1 MRTSRIR
8 TTALAATATAA
19 LALTLTACGSSDDNG
34 AAKNRV
40 STVGKTADTSGKSE
54 GTSGKSGG
62 TDAAGTDAK
71 TGGQAA
77 AGGGQAGPSGT
88 ASASVAKGSG
98 AAVGAAR
105 SASVRQCDGT
115 EMSYSVLHRFA
126 KQRGEHLLITAVNA
140 DSKPCWVTSY
150 PSVMLGNTVNVL
162 GHSAKDAPGGTARVT
177 VKPGGKVY
185 SAVNLFADGPR
196 SHTSSSLSLAL
207 RDGSG
212 DTGPGTGQEA
222 FDAKGVPSKFTWSS
236 ADVTNWNTTKPYG
249 F

>member
-19 LALTLTACGSSDDNG
+19 LALSLTACGSSDDNG
-34 AAKNRV
+34 AGKNRV
-40 STVGKTADTSGKSE
+40 STVGKTADTSGKTAD
-54 GTSGKSGG
+54 TSGKPEG
-62 TDAAGTDAK
+62 TDAAGTAAK
-71 TGGQAA
+71 TGGPAA
-77 AGGGQAGPSGT
+77 TGGGQTGPSGA

-98 AAVGAAR
+98 TTVDAAR

-140 DSKPCWVTSY
+140 DAKPCWVTSY

-162 GHSAKDAPGGTARVT
+162 GHSAKDAPGGTARIT

-207 RDGSG
+207 RDRTG
-212 DTGPGTGQEA
+212 DTGPGTDQEA
-222 FDAKGVPSKFTWSS
+222 FTKGVPSKFTWSS
-236 ADVTNWNTTKPYG
+236 ADVTNWNTAKPYG

>member
-1 MRTSRIR
+1 MRTSRIH
-8 TTALAATATAA
+8 TTALAAAATAA
-19 LALTLTACGSSDDNG
+19 LALSLTACGSSDDNG
-34 AAKNRV
+34 AAKTRV
-40 STVGKTADTSGKSE
+40 STVGKTTESADKST
-54 GTSGKSGG
+54 GTGSAGS
-62 TDAAGTDAK
+62 AGTAAK
-71 TGGQAA
+71 TGGAAA
-77 AGGGQAGPSGT
+77 AGGGQAGPSRS

-98 AAVGAAR
+98 AAVDAAR

-162 GHSAKDAPGGTARVT
+162 GHSAKDAPGGTARIT

-185 SAVNLFADGPR
+185 SAVSLFADGPR

-207 RDGSG
+207 RDRTG
-212 DTGPGTGQEA
+212 DTGPGTDQEA
-222 FDAKGVPSKFTWSS
+222 FDAKGAPSKFTWSS

>member
-1 MRTSRIR
+1 MRTSRIH
-8 TTALAATATAA
+8 TTALAAAATAA
-19 LALTLTACGSSDDNG
+19 LALSLTACGSSDDNG
-34 AAKNRV
+34 AGKPRV
-40 STVGKTADTSGKSE
+40 STVGKTTESSGKSA
-54 GTSGKSGG
+54 G
-62 TDAAGTDAK
+62 TDAAGTADTAAGTAAK

-77 AGGGQAGPSGT
+77 AGGGQAGPSRS

-98 AAVGAAR
+98 AAVDAAR

-140 DSKPCWVTSY
+140 DTKPCWVTSY

-162 GHSAKDAPGGTARVT
+162 GHSAKDAPGGTARIT

-185 SAVNLFADGPR
+185 SAVSLFADGPR

-207 RDGSG
+207 RDRTG
-212 DTGPGTGQEA
+212 DTGPGTDQEA
-222 FDAKGVPSKFTWSS
+222 FDAKGAPSKFTWSS
-236 ADVTNWNTTKPYG
+236 ADVTNWNTAKPYG